1 MKFKNQI
8 YLLEKS
14 SCTWILQSWN
24 QLVCFFHYIG
34 ASWSND
40 VIFHQ
45 IPQLLMSYKW
55 QNISS
60 WHSHESYSCSLLCK
74 SQMQQEP
81 FIGIKCLKV
90 FSQMQHECHQDTQFF
105 FNFFLS
111 STIFLKY
118 YFHSFSILPEKAT
131 YLLLEFLGAHN
142 AMNTFV
148 GREKK
153 IG

>member
-1 MKFKNQI
+1 M
-8 YLLEKS
+8 
-14 SCTWILQSWN
+14 
-24 QLVCFFHYIG
+24 CFFHYIIG

-74 SQMQQEP
+74 SQMQQE
-81 FIGIKCLKV
+81 GIKCLKV

-105 FNFFLS
+105 LIFFFVKHNFPKVLFSFLQHPS
-111 STIFLKY
+111 RESNIPLTGVSWCPQRHEHICGTSKEDRLAFMFLTTP
-118 YFHSFSILPEKAT
+118 HSH
-131 YLLLEFLGAHN
+131 LLLRISSLFR
-142 AMNTFV
+142 MYD
-148 GREKK
+148 
-153 IG
+153 